1 MSGHR
6 GDSNEF
12 RAQLGYTTRMAIGR
26 SGPRRAAVLALVLC
40 GWAFVDGARVAGSR
54 AQVFRTQVEL
64 VQVAVTVTDRN
75 GRLITDLGR
84 DDFTVHEDGVEQR
97 VALLSKERLPVSLG
111 ILVDISDSMF
121 GRKIADVGVA
131 LDQFVIDLLAPTD
144 EAFLLAFNHLPRLIA
159 PWTLPPG
166 GLAHRMDDV
175 KPFGGTAIYD
185 ALFASIPLLDSRRHE
200 RCGLVIVSDGED
212 NSSDH
217 TLYDAV
223 RALVPSDA
231 FVYAIAIDE
240 PAGPAIARPFS
251 PQALNDLTGPTGGY
265 TEVVK
270 ASADVARAT
279 ERIANELN
287 HPYTL
292 GYMPS
297 HPADGKYHSIRVHVR
312 SGSYI
317 VRARR
322 GYVDAPRRKREQ

>member
-1 MSGHR
+1 MR
-6 GDSNEF
+6 
-12 RAQLGYTTRMAIGR
+12 TRCFPRRSAAIGALLL
-26 SGPRRAAVLALVLC
+26 AAVC
-40 GWAFVDGARVAGSR
+40 IRVGR

-64 VQVAVTVTDRN
+64 VQVAATVTDRD
-75 GRLITDLGR
+75 GRLITNLDRG
-84 DDFTVHEDGVEQR
+84 DFVITEDSVEQV
-97 VALLSKERLPVSLG
+97 VAVLSRERLPVSLG
-111 ILVDISDSMF
+111 ILVDVSDSMF
-121 GRKIADVGVA
+121 GRKIADVATA
-131 LDQFVIDLLAPTD
+131 LDRFVIDLLQPTD

-159 PWTLPPG
+159 PWTFPPG

-200 RCGLVIVSDGED
+200 RCGLVIISDGED

-240 PAGPAIARPFS
+240 PAGPAIARHFS

-265 TEVVK
+265 AEVIK
-270 ASADVARAT
+270 ASSDLVRAT

-287 HPYTL
+287 HQYVL

-297 HPADGKYHSIRVHVR
+297 HPADGKYHSIRVRVR

-322 GYVDAPRRKREQ
+322 GYVDAPRKLRGR